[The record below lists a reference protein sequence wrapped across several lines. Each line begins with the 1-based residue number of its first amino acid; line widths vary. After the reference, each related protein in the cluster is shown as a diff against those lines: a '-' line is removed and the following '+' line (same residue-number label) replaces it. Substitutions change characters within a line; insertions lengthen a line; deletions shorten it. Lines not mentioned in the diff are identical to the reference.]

1 MTHLTTELLPDGS
14 DALEG
19 AFVAANYYSGQFTA
33 LYALASTGSLEL
45 RVGEGLQRIRGEL
58 CEAIKCA
65 EDMAEIEDIY
75 PMQALLT
82 WVDNE
87 LWKAW
92 ALQ

>member
-1 MTHLTTELLPDGS
+1 MTHLTTDLLPDGS

-19 AFVAANYYSGQFTA
+19 AFIASQYYGGQFTA
-33 LYALASTGSLEL
+33 LYALASTGSMEL
-45 RVGEGLQRIRGEL
+45 YAGEGLQRLRGEL

-65 EDMAEIEDIY
+65 EDMAEVEDIH

-87 LWKAW
+87 LWKAR
-92 ALQ
+92 A

>member
-1 MTHLTTELLPDGS
+1 MTHLTTDLLPDGS

-19 AFVAANYYSGQFTA
+19 AFIASQYYGGQFTA
-33 LYALASTGSLEL
+33 LYALASTGSMEL
-45 RVGEGLQRIRGEL
+45 YKGEGLQRLRGEL

-65 EDMAEIEDIY
+65 EDMGEIEDIH

-87 LWKAW
+87 LWKARG
-92 ALQ
+92 

>member
-1 MTHLTTELLPDGS
+1 MTHLTIDLLPDGS

-19 AFVAANYYSGQFTA
+19 AFVASQYYGGQWTA

-45 RVGEGLQRIRGEL
+45 YEGEGLQRLRGEL
-58 CEAIKCA
+58 CEAILHA
-65 EDMAEIEDIY
+65 ENMAEVEDIH

-87 LWKAW
+87 LWKAR
-92 ALQ
+92 A